1 MNPNGIKNLVLF
13 LWLGETVPCT
23 PDGLDIRV
31 VAAWLERLSEST
43 DVNVDGAVFYEN
55 MITPVL
61 I

>member
-1 MNPNGIKNLVLF
+1 MNPNGIKKPMPF
-13 LWLGETVPCT
+13 LRLGETVPCT

-43 DVNVDGAVFYEN
+43 DVNVDGAVLYEN
-55 MITPVL
+55 MITPYL

>member
-1 MNPNGIKNLVLF
+1 MPF
-13 LWLGETVPCT
+13 LRLGETVSCA

-43 DVNVDGAVFYEN
+43 DVNVDGAVLYEN
-55 MITPVL
+55 MITPYL

>member
-13 LWLGETVPCT
+13 LWLGEAVPST
-23 PDGLDIRV
+23 PDGLDIHV
-31 VAAWLERLSEST
+31 VAAWLERLTEST

-55 MITPVL
+55 MITPDL

>member
-1 MNPNGIKNLVLF
+1 MNQNGIKKPMPVLR
-13 LWLGETVPCT
+13 LGETVPCT

-43 DVNVDGAVFYEN
+43 DVNVDGAVLYEN
-55 MITPVL
+55 MITPYL